1 MWLQLGF
8 GLGWEGQLEGDT
20 SSEPASERDL
30 DSKPLKGTLG
40 FLP

>member
-20 SSEPASERDL
+20 SSEPANSPCSEGR
-30 DSKPLKGTLG
+30 
-40 FLP
+40 